1 MESVKEYI
9 DFMFNKLNELAIEDI
24 SYSDYD
30 QMTDWLGEIRK
41 QVKRLEKKQ
50 EPMRP
55 KLIMKTMSMCLTKEE
70 CGPAYTC
77 DCGAYVGYLHEYCND
92 CGQKLD
98 WED

>member
-1 MESVKEYI
+1 MVSVKEYI
-9 DFMFNKLNELAIEDI
+9 DLLFDKLNELVIEDI

-41 QVKRLEKKQ
+41 QVKGLEKKQ
-50 EPMRP
+50 EPM
-55 KLIMKTMSMCLTKEE
+55 KLEIDGEFDLLCVG
-70 CGPAYTC
+70 CGSVL
-77 DCGAYVGYLHEYCND
+77 DFKGYDGDYCPY